1 MRCRSGSV
9 PGGLTVRPG
18 LRPARAC
25 VRLVCALR
33 CSRAVKS
40 DACWIVS
47 QAGSRRFCVNA
58 ASVRC
63 AGWPPIWSPS
73 MLRGGF
79 ARSRSAGPVRPS
91 RRTARSYVDL
101 AARRRCRTCAPIADD
116 RRANSCRASSR
127 LDRAIGFFSC
137 HRVTELP
144 GCSVAARRFLR
155 FRPSWLVPANVG
167 WLPRFMGCGAGG
179 RCGGRAPDH
188 RFGRFTPSRASADG
202 ERWLAARPR
211 FRSAVAIAV
220 SRSRTRARPVSR
232 RGTGVVLLRS
242 ISFSTLQAAS
252 AVVAARLGS
261 ASGMGSVVVGPSAGS
276 FGICPSRVGR
286 PEETA
291 LSRWRPPFAIPL
303 AGRSVPVQSAR
314 VPVRAGAGFLMS
326 GSLRISIAIG
336 RELPP
341 VSVSDSLTTRA
352 PAPPSLGATASRF
365 GLRLRRW
372 W

>member
-9 PGGLTVRPG
+9 PGGLTVLPG

-25 VRLVCALR
+25 FRLVCALR

-47 QAGSRRFCVNA
+47 QARSRRFCVNA

-79 ARSRSAGPVRPS
+79 ARSRSAGPVRRS
-91 RRTARSYVDL
+91 RRTARSHVDL

-137 HRVTELP
+137 HRVTELS

-167 WLPRFMGCGAGG
+167 WLPRFMGCGAAG

-188 RFGRFTPSRASADG
+188 RLGRFTPSRASADG

-211 FRSAVAIAV
+211 FRSGVPIAV
-220 SRSRTRARPVSR
+220 SRS
-232 RGTGVVLLRS
+232 
-242 ISFSTLQAAS
+242 
-252 AVVAARLGS
+252 
-261 ASGMGSVVVGPSAGS
+261 
-276 FGICPSRVGR
+276 
-286 PEETA
+286 
-291 LSRWRPPFAIPL
+291 
-303 AGRSVPVQSAR
+303 
-314 VPVRAGAGFLMS
+314 
-326 GSLRISIAIG
+326 
-336 RELPP
+336 
-341 VSVSDSLTTRA
+341 
-352 PAPPSLGATASRF
+352 
-365 GLRLRRW
+365 
-372 W
+372 